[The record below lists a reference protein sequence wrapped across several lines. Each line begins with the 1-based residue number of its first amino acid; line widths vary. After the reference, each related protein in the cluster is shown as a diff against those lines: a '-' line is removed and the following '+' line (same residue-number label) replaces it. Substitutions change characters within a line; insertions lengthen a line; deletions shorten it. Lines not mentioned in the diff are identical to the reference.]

1 MTENNIDNSDLILN
15 KWDLNLKIKK
25 KKIKSQIKKLKK
37 EIKFYSGTAWSL
49 VIFGF
54 IISLI
59 SIIYFFRIESLK
71 EPNNNFN
78 LNELGDF
85 LSGSVAAIWSLAGLL
100 FVYVAFLGQK
110 QQLLQQQLEILFNQ
124 FELKQNRLE
133 LKNQRLEMTLQNDT
147 LKIQKFENTFFQ
159 MLSLFHSI
167 VNSMEIKDFNDDTIK
182 GRECFRHLLILFDK
196 TIYSYISNNFKTNPS
211 KLININEI
219 NKEQIIEIYE
229 MFYSKYRNHL
239 SHYFRTYYH
248 IIKLIHKTE
257 DIDKN
262 RYISI
267 ARAQLSSSEQVL
279 LFYNCLHKNGRE
291 RFKPLIE
298 EYTLFNNIDF
308 NLLVNDEIKHSYSQ
322 KAYKKEK

>member
-1 MTENNIDNSDLILN
+1 MTENNIDNSESILN
-15 KWDLNLKIKK
+15 KWDLNLKTKK
-25 KKIKSQIKKLKK
+25 KRIKSQVKKLKK
-37 EIKFYSGTAWSL
+37 DIKLYTGVAWFL
-49 VIFGF
+49 VVLGLLILF
-54 IISLI
+54 IST
-59 SIIYFFRIESLK
+59 IYFFRIENLK
-71 EPNNNFN
+71 EPNNDFN

-167 VNSMEIKDFNDDTIK
+167 VNSMEIIEDRSVHIK
-182 GRECFRHLLILFDK
+182 GRECFNYLIEEMKRLF
-196 TIYSYISNNFKTNPS
+196 SEFLNNNRDPQTNKRLNKS
-211 KLININEI
+211 DINEDKAI
-219 NKEQIIEIYE
+219 VIYGKLYS
-229 MFYSKYRNHL
+229 FYKNYL

-248 IIKLIHKTE
+248 IIKLIDNTE
-257 DIDKN
+257 DIDKG

-267 ARAQLSSSEQVL
+267 ARAQLSSSEQIL
-279 LFYNCLHKNGRE
+279 LFYNCLHGNGRE
-291 RFKPLIE
+291 KFKPLIE
-298 EYTLFNNIDF
+298 KYTLFNNIDS
-308 NLLVNDEIKHSYSQ
+308 NLLVNDQILNSYS
-322 KAYKKEK
+322 KNAYEKEK

>member
-1 MTENNIDNSDLILN
+1 MTEGNKDNSDLILE
-15 KWDLNLKIKK
+15 KWDLSLKTKK
-25 KKIKSQIKKLKK
+25 RKIKSQVKKLKK
-37 EIKFYSGTAWSL
+37 DIKFYIGTAWFL
-49 VIFGF
+49 VVFGL
-54 IISLI
+54 IILLFSTV
-59 SIIYFFRIESLK
+59 YYFRIQSLNK
-71 EPNNNFN
+71 PNNKFN

-110 QQLLQQQLEILFNQ
+110 QQLLQQQLEILYNQ
-124 FELKQNRLE
+124 YELKQNRLE

-167 VNSMEIKDFNDDTIK
+167 VNSMEIQNSMDDFINK
-182 GRECFRHLLILFDK
+182 GRESFHYLAIELDRILEYNLMYRKRRENKNELD
-196 TIYSYISNNFKTNPS
+196 IVIST
-211 KLININEI
+211 
-219 NKEQIIEIYE
+219 YE
-229 MFYSKYRNHL
+229 DFYLSHKNHL

-248 IIKLIHKTE
+248 IIKLIDNTD

-267 ARAQLSSSEQVL
+267 ARAQLSSSEQIL

-291 RFKPLIE
+291 KFKPLIE
-298 EYTLFNNIDF
+298 KYTLFNNIDS
-308 NLLVNDEIKHSYSQ
+308 NLLINDKIKNSYDK
-322 KAYKKEK
+322 KAYDKV